1 MTLHSM
7 FSVPILHYNIDD
19 WETNKKRI
27 LDCLPDLDDTHLESN
42 GEVYTD
48 FFHKERTD
56 PLPPYADVV
65 IDIITPYLRE
75 FTNGMKI
82 EFTDMWFQSA
92 YRGNKHGIHN
102 HGHSGWSS
110 VIYLEYDPEVHTATT
125 FYSPFLNPW
134 SGRLESFC
142 PPVKEG
148 DMIIFPSTIGHEA
161 KENTSDI
168 RRSII
173 SYNMRGKVCTVR
185 RTLFDEEVES

>member
-1 MTLHSM
+1 M
-7 FSVPILHYNIDD
+7 FSVPIAHFSIDNWQD
-19 WETNKKRI
+19 NKKRI
-27 LDCLPDLDDTHLESN
+27 LDCLPELDESHYESN

-56 PLPPYADVV
+56 PLPSYSDTV
-65 IDIITPYLRE
+65 IDIITPLLKQ

-82 EFTDMWFQSA
+82 EFTDMWFQRA
-92 YRGNKHGIHN
+92 YKGHKHGVHN

-110 VIYLEYDPEVHTATT
+110 IIYVEFDPRYHTATT

-134 SGRLESFC
+134 SGKLEEFC

-148 DMIIFPSTIGHEA
+148 DMVIFPSTIAHEA
-161 KENTSDI
+161 KENKSDT
-168 RRSII
+168 RRTIV

-185 RTLFDEEVES
+185 RTLFDKEVVES